1 MADVTISYKNNE
13 IATMNAT
20 GVKTLL
26 TGDTFCEDDI
36 VVAYTKP
43 ATPAPTL
50 QAKTNISPTTSSQ
63 TITADN
69 GYDGLSSVQIN
80 AMPSGSAATPAT
92 TITAN
97 PSISV
102 SSGGLITASNSK
114 TQSVTPTVSAGYV
127 SSGTAGTI
135 TVSGSNTSQ
144 LTTQGATT
152 YNVSSSNQTITSG
165 KYLTGTQTIRGVAV
179 SNTLTAAN
187 IKSGVTITVGDS
199 ANASRITSVTGTYSG
214 GGGGGASVGESVAE
228 GDGSDTIVFS
238 DLAGEPVLG
247 VIMVEDATSASGL
260 AFLYF
265 DNMPSAFGYSVNS
278 GTIESTTEADWT
290 YENGTL
296 TLTISYGF
304 FDSMSYVLAY
314 AY

>member
-80 AMPSGSAATPAT
+80 AMPSGSASTPAT

-102 SSGGLITASNSK
+102 SSSGLITASASA

-135 TVSGSNTSQ
+135 TVSGSNTQQ
-144 LTTQGATT
+144 LNAIAAHTIYPST
-152 YNVSSSNQTITSG
+152 SDQTIASG
-165 KYLTGTQTIRGVAV
+165 KYLTGTQTFKGVL
-179 SNTLTAAN
+179 LTNLDAGN
-187 IKSGVTITVGDS
+187 IKKDVVVKVGDS
-199 ANASRITSVTGTYSG
+199 ADDDRITSITGTYEGSG
-214 GGGGGASVGESVAE
+214 GGGVDPSQVSGFVINLSTGSVEQSDTKYGSGYLVGQTWSDWVASGFNTSNGLIVAYNGGLYCYNGGAYYLIKRYGGGGTTQSLNS
-228 GDGSDTIVFS
+228 TI
-238 DLAGEPVLG
+238 DYALYRLAPAPP
-247 VIMVEDATSASGL
+247 M
-260 AFLYF
+260 
-265 DNMPSAFGYSVNS
+265 M
-278 GTIESTTEADWT
+278 
-290 YENGTL
+290 
-296 TLTISYGF
+296 
-304 FDSMSYVLAY
+304 
-314 AY
+314 